1 MPLTRTDRLSRQ
13 LDWNLIYTFVVI
25 VEEGSIT
32 RAARRLLLRQPTVSN
47 ALKRLEQQI
56 GRRLVDRDA
65 SGLSLTDYGQI
76 FYRRSLEI
84 AGSVNELAGEM
95 TDAQARVRGHVSIRV
110 ASHVVFPSF
119 DNALARF
126 HARHPEVTFSLEV
139 LGSADV
145 AASLLNQEAAL
156 GICLQQGRHRR
167 LDYATLFREYFGFFC
182 GPRHPFYRRKDLS
195 LADLRE
201 AAYVSF
207 ETDRLSDAL
216 RPVALLRAREQIGEN
231 VVATSSNLEEVR
243 RMIVAGLGIGPL
255 PVHVVERDVRDGLLW
270 QLPPYEEM
278 PAVEV
283 FLVTN
288 PRMRLSTAEQTF
300 LDTLIDEVE
309 SLPPEARD
317 LTVKPAAAE

>member
-1 MPLTRTDRLSRQ
+1 MPLTRSDRLSRQ

-25 VEEGSIT
+25 VEEASIT
-32 RAARRLLLRQPTVSN
+32 KAAQRLMLRQPTVSN

-56 GRRLVDRDA
+56 GRRLIDRDA
-65 SGLSLTDYGQI
+65 TGLALTDYGQI

-84 AGSVNELAGEM
+84 AGSVNELTGEM
-95 TDAQARVRGHVSIRV
+95 TDEQRRVRGHVSIRV
-110 ASHVVFPSF
+110 ASHVVFPPF
-119 DNALARF
+119 DAALAQF
-126 HARHPEVTFSLEV
+126 HEEHPEVTVSLEV

-145 AASLLNQEAAL
+145 AASLLNQEAAI
-156 GICLQQGRHRR
+156 GICLQKNRHRR
-167 LDYATLFREYFGFFC
+167 LDYTILFREYFGFFC
-182 GPRHPFYRRKDLS
+182 GPRHPFHGRDDLT
-195 LADLRE
+195 LADLRDVG
-201 AAYVSF
+201 YVSF

-270 QLPPYEEM
+270 QLPPYERM

-288 PRMRLSTAEQTF
+288 PRMRLSTAERTF
-300 LDTLIDEVE
+300 LDTLNSMVAK
-309 SLPPEARD
+309 LPPEARD
-317 LTVKPAAAE
+317 LTVKRAAQE